1 MRTDVVLVKLGA
13 AVIVVTAVGN
23 FQTYVSMILG
33 RPWWIPAALIA
44 VLFAVVL
51 PALIAFVFWRFP
63 NTVVGMLDTS
73 SERESSQGITPN
85 ELLLI
90 GVSLIGL
97 YTLVFGLVD
106 LVHTETMRVTLL
118 RDFRMMNVPETTVS
132 PDADARRYAGIARII
147 FGCLLISGRH
157 KISGILH
164 GRKS

>member
-1 MRTDVVLVKLGA
+1 MTHSGHERTAARTAQVVKRPEGDGMRTDVVLVKLGA

-73 SERESSQGITPN
+73 SER
-85 ELLLI
+85 
-90 GVSLIGL
+90 
-97 YTLVFGLVD
+97 
-106 LVHTETMRVTLL
+106 
-118 RDFRMMNVPETTVS
+118 
-132 PDADARRYAGIARII
+132 
-147 FGCLLISGRH
+147 
-157 KISGILH
+157 
-164 GRKS
+164 